1 MTNGSRACKVE
12 ESIKIDF
19 YFINNEQGFC
29 RRMITLTGKKISEGI
44 AIGKLTFY
52 KRDIKEIKRIYVKDV
67 EKEIQRYKKA
77 REKAI
82 AELELVY
89 DLSVREVGEANAAIF
104 EMQKEL
110 LEDQEYTDH
119 IIKRILE
126 EKLNAEYIVQTSVE
140 QLIRISSHQQNNPIQ
155 GKEEDVRDVAIRVI
169 RILSRSWKDRML
181 TDEPFVMAARDI
193 YPSEAL
199 QFDKAKVLGFV
210 TMYGTINSHTAVLA
224 RTKGIPA
231 VIGLGES
238 LKEEYD
244 GKTIIIDG
252 YEGKIYIEPDYATLT
267 KMRKRKDANLRHVR
281 NLERLKG
288 KENITQSGQRIDI
301 CANVGTR
308 EDIENVLRSDAG
320 GIGLFRSEFLY
331 MEMGSKLPSEEQLFQ
346 VYKLAAESM
355 GANRVVVRIADFG
368 GDKMVESVDLG
379 EQANP
384 AIGLRGI
391 RIMMEKEE
399 LFLPQFRAILRA
411 SALGN
416 VSIMFP
422 MVTSMEEV
430 AAAKTLLEKAKK
442 QLKDEKTAYN
452 ENIEIGVMIET
463 PAAVMISGELARE
476 ADFFSIG
483 TNDLL
488 QLTLGMDRENPKLD
502 KYYNPYHPALMK
514 MIRIVA
520 NNVHLEGKRI
530 SICGDLAADLSMTEF
545 FVQIGIDELSVAPHQ
560 VLGLRK
566 KIREIQ

>member
-1 MTNGSRACKVE
+1 
-12 ESIKIDF
+12 
-19 YFINNEQGFC
+19 
-29 RRMITLTGKKISEGI
+29 MITLTGKKISEGI

-267 KMRKRKDANLRHVR
+267 KMRERKDANLRHVR

-430 AAAKTLLEKAKK
+430 AAAKALLEKAKK

-452 ENIEIGVMIET
+452 ENIEMGVMIET

-476 ADFFSIG
+476 VDFFSIG

>member
-1 MTNGSRACKVE
+1 MEKLSRMQQRVYDYIA
-12 ESIKIDF
+12 ESI
-19 YFINNEQGFC
+19 
-29 RRMITLTGKKISEGI
+29 
-44 AIGKLTFY
+44 
-52 KRDIKEIKRIYVKDV
+52 
-67 EKEIQRYKKA
+67 
-77 REKAI
+77 
-82 AELELVY
+82 AEHGY
-89 DLSVREVGEANAAIF
+89 APSVREVGEANAAIF

-110 LEDQEYTDH
+110 LENQEYTDF
-119 IIKRILE
+119 IMKRILE

-267 KMRKRKDANLRHVR
+267 KMRERKDANLRHVR

-430 AAAKTLLEKAKK
+430 AAAKALLEKAKK

-476 ADFFSIG
+476 VDFFSIG

>member
-1 MTNGSRACKVE
+1 
-12 ESIKIDF
+12 
-19 YFINNEQGFC
+19 
-29 RRMITLTGKKISEGI
+29 MITLTGKKISEGI

-267 KMRKRKDANLRHVR
+267 KMRERKDANLRHVR

-430 AAAKTLLEKAKK
+430 AAAKALLEKAKK

-476 ADFFSIG
+476 VDFFSIG
-483 TNDLL
+483 RNDLL